1 MFGRLQTTSYPF
13 TRTTTNFV
21 VCWCARG
28 DMMVWS
34 DCVRVF
40 LEGRGSRSRCVRMVR
55 RLPRCRGEGCST
67 VTQQA
72 PSVMY
77 GTTAQAFRRPTP
89 QSNRSHLQNSSVSGK
104 CKTKSPQQKHFFY
117 EHKKSQLQPTWVEKH
132 MSPFVPEGKPPSA
145 GCSQHFM
152 TRALRRY
159 LCSPSQNHRFFFD
172 IFCFAPRQLWELF
185 LGHANNVQCFG

>member
-55 RLPRCRGEGCST
+55 RLPRCRGEGAPQSRSKRPRSCTAPLPKPSEGQLHKVIEVIKRTPPCQENVKRKVLNKNIFFTNTKKSAATHVGRKAHVSVCSRRQT
-67 VTQQA
+67 SECGLFTTLHDTRSSSLPLFTKPK
-72 PSVMY
+72 PSV
-77 GTTAQAFRRPTP
+77 
-89 QSNRSHLQNSSVSGK
+89 
-104 CKTKSPQQKHFFY
+104 
-117 EHKKSQLQPTWVEKH
+117 
-132 MSPFVPEGKPPSA
+132 
-145 GCSQHFM
+145 
-152 TRALRRY
+152 
-159 LCSPSQNHRFFFD
+159 
-172 IFCFAPRQLWELF
+172 LF
-185 LGHANNVQCFG
+185 